1 MDVDHHNKFKDIKFS
16 PKPRLCIGFLEHPA
30 EMLLEM
36 DAEGCLGQIP
46 DLMWRVQKM
55 NFQNYSD
62 ESVEDCKIVSSDMYR
77 QKKGTIR
84 QAAGSFLP
92 REAGVYGSVDVMLLA
107 CTSMSFVLGTS
118 DVHL

>member
-1 MDVDHHNKFKDIKFS
+1 
-16 PKPRLCIGFLEHPA
+16 
-30 EMLLEM
+30 
-36 DAEGCLGQIP
+36 
-46 DLMWRVQKM
+46 M

-118 DVHL
+118 DVQEVLSPVSIFSCKEGKGLKM